1 MVDALKLVCIGG
13 GTGLSSL
20 LSGIKQHTSNR
31 RPGSEII
38 DIDNLAAI
46 VSVSDDGGSSGRLVE
61 EFDVI
66 PPGDIRQLLVALSND
81 DGLLAKLFGYR
92 FSSDGDLGGHTVG
105 NLLLIALTE
114 LNNGSFPK
122 AIQEASKLL
131 STRGRIIPVSL
142 DGTTLCAEL
151 AGGDIVCGES
161 NIPERSNREPIQRV
175 FLKPRENGRHQHD
188 EPYQCIAH
196 TEAVEAITNAD
207 AIIIGPGSLY
217 TSIMPNLVIKE
228 IANTIQ
234 SSDAL
239 KIYIC
244 NVMSQPGET
253 DGYSVTNHVEAILSH
268 APEISLDYVIVNNQP
283 APEKII
289 ERYRQKELSGK
300 FVQIKMRTEEVL
312 SMLETTQVED
322 FAEGKTMDSV
332 LYLTEHISQLTN
344 ETKQMAGP
352 SNVQIFHDA
361 ERDNLSD
368 IRVIEAELIREVE
381 LMDSGE
387 PQPVIRHH
395 PEKLAQTL
403 VKVLSDH
410 PRFHEPVS

>member
-188 EPYQCIAH
+188 EPYQCVAH

-361 ERDNLSD
+361 ERDHLSD

-387 PQPVIRHH
+387 SQPVIRHH

>member
-1 MVDALKLVCIGG
+1 MADALKLVCIGG

-20 LSGIKQHTSNR
+20 LSGIKQHTGNR
-31 RPGSEII
+31 RPGAEII
-38 DIDNLAAI
+38 DMDNLAAI

-66 PPGDIRQLLVALSND
+66 PPGDIRKLLVALSND
-81 DGLLAKLFGYR
+81 DELLAKLFEYR

-114 LNNGSFPK
+114 LNNANFPR
-122 AIQEASKLL
+122 AIQEASRLL

-142 DGTTLCAEL
+142 DGTILCAEL
-151 AGGDIVCGES
+151 AGGDIVSGES
-161 NIPERSNREPIQRV
+161 NIPERSNQEPIQRV
-175 FLKPRENGRHQHD
+175 FLKPRENGKQYHN
-188 EPYQCIAH
+188 EPYECAAH
-196 TEAVEAITNAD
+196 TEAVEAIADAD

-228 IANTIQ
+228 IAKTIQ
-234 SSDAL
+234 SSDAM

-253 DGYSVTNHVEAILSH
+253 DGYSVTDHVEAILSH
-268 APEISLDYVIVNNQP
+268 APGIALDYVIVNNQP
-283 APEKII
+283 APEQII
-289 ERYRQKELSGK
+289 ERYRQKGLLSRLA
-300 FVQIKMRTEEVL
+300 QIKMNAEKGL
-312 SMLETTQVED
+312 SMLEQEQEEIID
-322 FAEGKTMDSV
+322 FV
-332 LYLTEHISQLTN
+332 LNLTEDISQLSN
-344 ETKQMAGP
+344 EAKQMAGP
-352 SNVQIFHDA
+352 ANVQIFYNPA
-361 ERDNLSD
+361 RDDLAD
-368 IRVIEAELIREVE
+368 MRIVEAELIQDTTEII
-381 LMDSGE
+381 DSGE

-410 PRFHEPVS
+410 PRFHESVS

>member
-1 MVDALKLVCIGG
+1 MVDAIKLVCIGG

-38 DIDNLAAI
+38 DMDNLAAI

-81 DGLLAKLFGYR
+81 HGLLARLFGYR

-142 DGTTLCAEL
+142 DGTILCAEL
-151 AGGDIVCGES
+151 TGGDIVCGES

-175 FLKPRENGRHQHD
+175 FLKPRENGKQHHD
-188 EPYQCIAH
+188 EPYECAAH
-196 TEAVEAITNAD
+196 TEAVEAIANAD

-228 IANTIQ
+228 IADTIH
-234 SSDAL
+234 SSQAM

-253 DGYSVTNHVEAILSH
+253 DGYSVTNHVEAILDH
-268 APEISLDYVIVNNQP
+268 APRISLDYVIVNNQP

-289 ERYRQKELSGK
+289 ERYSQKGLLNRLA
-300 FVQIKMRTEEVL
+300 QIKLNAEKGL
-312 SMLETTQVED
+312 SMLEQEQEEIID
-322 FAEGKTMDSV
+322 FV
-332 LYLTEHISQLTN
+332 LNLTEDISQLSN
-344 ETKQMAGP
+344 EAKQLAGP
-352 SNVQIFHDA
+352 ANVQIFYDRR
-361 ERDNLSD
+361 RDNLGD
-368 IRVIEAELIREVE
+368 TRIVEAELIREVE
-381 LMDSGE
+381 LIDSGE
-387 PQPVIRHH
+387 SQPVIRHH
-395 PEKLAQTL
+395 PEKLARTL

-410 PRFHEPVS
+410 PRLHESVS

>member
-20 LSGIKQHTSNR
+20 LSGIKQHTGNK

-38 DIDNLAAI
+38 DMDNLAAI

-175 FLKPRENGRHQHD
+175 FLKPRENGRHQRD
-188 EPYQCIAH
+188 EPYQCVAH
-196 TEAVEAITNAD
+196 TEAVEAIANAD

-234 SSDAL
+234 SSDAM

-268 APEISLDYVIVNNQP
+268 APEISLDYVIANNQP

-410 PRFHEPVS
+410 PRFHESVS